1 MRRIKELKGLKGLKD
16 NESYLL
22 DPLSCPHVVNIVE
35 SISVVNN
42 VSSSFRVNN
51 VNV

>member
-1 MRRIKELKGLKGLKD
+1 MEL
-16 NESYLL
+16 N
-22 DPLSCPHVVNIVE
+22 PLSCPRVVDIVE